1 LPLQIPHTNTATRPG
16 AEKPGMTIEEGIWL
30 PLQTLQNAAGERCK
44 FVLIN
49 RCGADLI
56 TFPRDRNTMPE

>member
-1 LPLQIPHTNTATRPG
+1 
-16 AEKPGMTIEEGIWL
+16 MTIEEGIWL